1 MKTYHLYFY
10 FLKIILLIILCLT
23 SLNIIKTNSKI
34 YILVHDI
41 FRFSLSLF
49 IILFF
54 SINKSAKECLDIH
67 DRILF
72 IIAGFILLLF
82 SIESYMNYKNIIT
95 FNSNS

>member
-23 SLNIIKTNSKI
+23 GLNIIKTDSKV
-34 YILVHDI
+34 YILVHTVFI
-41 FRFSLSLF
+41 FSLALF

-54 SINKSAKECLDIH
+54 SINKSAKECLNTH

-72 IIAGFILLLF
+72 IIAGFILMLF
-82 SIESYMNYKNIIT
+82 SIKTLNIQRLI
-95 FNSNS
+95 